1 MKAEPLRWT
10 LGQAASEFSLDR
22 RTMAERVKTSGA
34 VPGEDGKFS
43 TRQITAA
50 VYGDLAGEK
59 LRKMRAEADL
69 AEMEVREKQ
78 KTSIP
83 VEIYYPEIERCFGA
97 IASVIRSS
105 GLPERERNE
114 IFAELRD
121 VGVKM
126 QAKGYADSDQAESEL
141 TGKSIAE
148 DQPNDN

>member
-1 MKAEPLRWT
+1 MKLDPIRWSV
-10 LGQAASEFSLDR
+10 GQAAAEFGLDR

-43 TRQITAA
+43 TRQIAAA

-83 VEIYYPEIERCFGA
+83 RDVFFPEIDRLFGA
-97 IASVIRSS
+97 VAATIRQSR
-105 GLPERERNE
+105 LAPADREE
-114 IFAELRD
+114 ICAELR
-121 VGVKM
+121 GFP
-126 QAKGYADSDQAESEL
+126 ATLWGKGYEPANSNPAESE
-141 TGKSIAE
+141 E
-148 DQPNDN
+148 EV